1 MNEHSFTMWE
11 GLILVKESFR
21 WHAYYEKEVPPT
33 LDYEKVPLYSYLEN
47 AHRHYPAS
55 PALHFMGK
63 TMTYEE
69 LYEETETFARV
80 LQSMGVEKGDRV
92 ALMLPNSPQVII
104 AYYGALLIGAI
115 VVQTNPMYKERELKY
130 QLVDSGA
137 TVMVCVDLVYERVAA
152 VYAETELEKIIV
164 TSVKDYLPFPKNMLY
179 PLKLRREGTV
189 INIPREPFI
198 FHWVER
204 MKREMPELK
213 RPVIDPQEDLALLQY
228 TGGTTGLAKGVKLT
242 HFNLTANAEQARVWS
257 HRSEEGKERILAVL
271 PFFHVYGMTT
281 VMNLAMLLA
290 AEVILIPRFDA
301 SQILKTINRLRPTLF
316 PGAPTM
322 YAALLNHP
330 ELEKYDVRSIEACLS
345 GAAALPLEVQE
356 KFEQVTGGRL
366 VEGYGLTETSP
377 VTHANP
383 IWGHRKNGSIGIP
396 VPDTEARVVDP
407 ETGEELPLGEI
418 GELAVRGP
426 QVMKGYWNMP
436 EETANVLQDGW
447 LRTGDMA
454 KMDEEGYFYIV
465 DRKKDVIV
473 ASGFNI
479 YPREVEEVLYEH
491 EAVLE
496 CAVAGVPDDYRGETV
511 KAYIVLKSGKNV
523 SADELE
529 QFCRERLAAFKVP
542 RLFEFRDELPKT
554 LVGKVL
560 RRVLVEE
567 EREKREEREAVT
579 ASSKKS

>member
-1 MNEHSFTMWE
+1 M
-11 GLILVKESFR
+11 VKKSFR

-47 AHRHYPAS
+47 ARRRYPDS

-63 TMTYEE
+63 TMNYEE
-69 LYEETETFARV
+69 LLAETETFARV
-80 LQSMGVEKGDRV
+80 LQSIGVEQGDRV
-92 ALMLPNSPQVII
+92 ALMLPNSPQAII
-104 AYYGALLIGAI
+104 AYYGALLIGAV
-115 VVQTNPMYKERELKY
+115 VVQTNPMYMGRELKH
-130 QLVDSGA
+130 QLADSGA
-137 TVMVCVDLVYERVAA
+137 TVMVCVDLVYEKVAA
-152 VYAETELEKIIV
+152 VFSETKLEHIIV

-179 PLKLRREGTV
+179 PLKLRREGTA
-189 INIPREPFI
+189 IHIPHEPFI
-198 FHWVER
+198 FHWAER

-213 RPVIDPQEDLALLQY
+213 RPTIDPEEDLALLQY

-242 HFNLTANAEQARVWS
+242 HFNLTVNAEQARAWS
-257 HRSEEGKERILAVL
+257 HRSEEAKERILAVL

-330 ELEKYDVRSIEACLS
+330 ELKKYDVRSIEACLS

-383 IWGHRKNGSIGIP
+383 IWGRRKNGSIGIP
-396 VPDTEARVVDP
+396 VPDTDARVVDP
-407 ETGEELPLGEI
+407 ETGEELPLGEV

-436 EETANVLQDGW
+436 EETADVLQDGW

-454 KMDEEGYFYIV
+454 RMDEEGYFYIV
-465 DRKKDVIV
+465 DRKKDMIV

-511 KAYIVLKSGKNV
+511 KAYVVLKSGKNV

-529 QFCRERLAAFKVP
+529 KFCRERLAAFKVP

-567 EREKREEREAVT
+567 ERKKREEREAVT
-579 ASSKKS
+579 TDSKES